1 MNPQDAIDIGR
12 DAILMALL
20 IASPILLAG
29 VVIGLFIGLMQ
40 ALTQIQ
46 DQTISFVPKIMATF
60 VVVALCLPWLVQRM
74 VEYSEDLINNIP
86 MIVMG
91 G

>member
-12 DAILMALL
+12 EAILMALL

-46 DQTISFVPKIMATF
+46 DQTISFV
-60 VVVALCLPWLVQRM
+60 
-74 VEYSEDLINNIP
+74 
-86 MIVMG
+86 
-91 G
+91 